1 MTATDAERIEVAD
14 SYLQALLSRD
24 GASVP
29 FHPKAV
35 RSEAG
40 MRTGFSGPH
49 LVRSLTSGPQFK
61 LLKGIR
67 DKEFSVSGDN
77 VVVDFL
83 LDVKGIPKPLR
94 IHEVFLIPADDP
106 RIRRIDVKFK
116 RSRS

>member
-1 MTATDAERIEVAD
+1 MNATDAERIEVAD
-14 SYLQALLSRD
+14 SYLQALLTRD

-35 RSEAG
+35 RTEAG

-67 DKEFSVSGDN
+67 DKEFSVDGDK
-77 VVVDFL
+77 VIVDFL
-83 LDVKGIPKPLR
+83 LDVKGLPKDL
-94 IHEVFLIPADDP
+94 HVYETFLIPADDP
-106 RIRRIDVKFK
+106 RIRRIDVKFR
-116 RSRS
+116 RSR

>member
-1 MTATDAERIEVAD
+1 MTATDAERIAIAD

-35 RSEAG
+35 RKEAG

-49 LVRSLTSGPQFK
+49 LTRSLTSGPQYK
-61 LLKGIR
+61 LVKDIR
-67 DKEFSVSGDN
+67 EKNWSVDGDN

-83 LDVKGIPKPLR
+83 LEARGVPKPL
-94 IHEVFLIPADDP
+94 HVYETFHIPADDP
-106 RIRRIDVKFK
+106 RIRRIDVKF
-116 RSRS
+116 RRPR

>member
-1 MTATDAERIEVAD
+1 MNATDAERIEVAD

-35 RSEAG
+35 RKEAG

-67 DKEFSVSGDN
+67 DKAFSVEGDN
-77 VVVDFL
+77 VVAEFL
-83 LDVKGIPKPLR
+83 LDVKGLPREL
-94 IHEVFLIPADDP
+94 HLYETFLIPADDP
-106 RIRRIDVKFK
+106 RIRRIDVKF
-116 RSRS
+116 RRPR